1 MSWELIWHS
10 DGVSG
15 YYDELF
21 KQSPVYQSRRLTSQ
35 HPAGIILKNKL
46 TNAYM
51 LIVIVTAINEFNNH
65 ANGKHSCYCV
75 KKTNRF
81 AIKTSD

>member
-1 MSWELIWHS
+1 MVCLDIMISYLNSHLSISHA
-10 DGVSG
+10 D
-15 YYDELF
+15 L
-21 KQSPVYQSRRLTSQ
+21 Q

-46 TNAYM
+46 TNVYM
-51 LIVIVTAINEFNNH
+51 VIVIVTAINEFNNH

-81 AIKTSD
+81 VIKTSD